1 MSTDSERW
9 KAKYLQCLEDQEKL
23 EKRWDAREDLLRR
36 GLVRS
41 SLAAEGT
48 DKAVDQCMQELRET
62 LRRND
67 MDSGLAGLIP
77 RLEKAVLDSEHRRQE
92 RVTQVSS
99 ALGALVG
106 QLQELPLPREISK
119 PLKSFAKQ
127 LQDRSSQQGELPLL
141 LGELSEFQRQALA
154 LREGEEASRPGFLQ
168 RLFGG
173 RDDGA
178 AGDAVGD
185 AAAVPE
191 NHAEDAPTNFATAPA
206 VEVSPVAVVVPVAD
220 TPRDTSLVQEPAA
233 VAASLPVASLA
244 PVTAPLSIPAAT
256 LLDSL
261 PLPAALLREEPSVV
275 LPAARFDGGP
285 EYALPAT
292 PEPGYSAIAEHVETT
307 LVGLLD
313 ELPVPER
320 HRPQADT
327 LRQRIVAGLNMYELV
342 PVLDD
347 FAVLMLAVADLGQRE
362 FEVGHVFGVQSR
374 FEIAQQRRDIFR
386 GEAEQF
392 LNLRVVDF
400 IGLQVPVPQA
410 QLTGLQRQR
419 QARFA
424 FAQGLIGG
432 VQLAAALGDAVF
444 EFDLGL
450 AQLALGTASMLDFL
464 GQFEI
469 ELLAARLGLLQV
481 LDQMLIL
488 EAPQQTAIDQPIDLP
503 RHHAQR
509 AEQNQ
514 PEPAPATRLFIT
526 APEQK
531 ANRRQQTGQGKGQER
546 WQAHRIS
553 HASGQRRGADQ
564 AEHPGL
570 LHEIIGGHQRNAGT
584 GQRQAGHGR
593 TEQEH
598 PEPDRLGLTI
608 GNRRVERRHL
618 NHPQGDQRQQ
628 PHQPDADHE
637 VALRAP
643 EQTGADQTIDQHE
656 QGGQQRALIQQTRA
670 LDRHFDGIVLADNP
684 GFHGGARQFG
694 AEGHGQRSCSYK
706 EGVRPKRGRS
716 IHKPTPLPNRSG
728 S

>member
-244 PVTAPLSIPAAT
+244 PVTAPLSIPVAT

-362 FEVGHVFGVQSR
+362 FEGYLKQLNERLSTFQSNLQDAHEGYADSMSAAQELDSELREQVDGLHSSVQAATDLNSLKEVVENR
-374 FEIAQQRRDIFR
+374 LDGLLSTMDQYQSQR
-386 GEAEQF
+386 GELEHALSGRLQTLVERVASMEQEAKGF
-392 LNLRVVDF
+392 RDHIEEQRQKALTDT
-400 IGLQVPVPQA
+400 
-410 QLTGLQRQR
+410 LTGLPNRAAWEERLALEMARWQRYGGELMMAVLDIDFFKR
-419 QARFA
+419 INDNYGHLAGDKVLKIIATELAKRLRKTDFIARFGGEEFVLLIPSTPLEGAQQLLETLRTAIENSPFHFKGERVTITLSAGVSA
-424 FAQGLIGG
+424 FVTGDHAAQ
-432 VQLAAALGDAVF
+432 VF
-444 EFDLGL
+444 E
-450 AQLALGTASMLDFL
+450 
-464 GQFEI
+464 
-469 ELLAARLGLLQV
+469 R
-481 LDQMLIL
+481 
-488 EAPQQTAIDQPIDLP
+488 
-503 RHHAQR
+503 
-509 AEQNQ
+509 
-514 PEPAPATRLFIT
+514 
-526 APEQK
+526 
-531 ANRRQQTGQGKGQER
+531 
-546 WQAHRIS
+546 
-553 HASGQRRGADQ
+553 ADQ
-564 AEHPGL
+564 AL
-570 LHEIIGGHQRNAGT
+570 Y
-584 GQRQAGHGR
+584 
-593 TEQEH
+593 
-598 PEPDRLGLTI
+598 
-608 GNRRVERRHL
+608 
-618 NHPQGDQRQQ
+618 
-628 PHQPDADHE
+628 
-637 VALRAP
+637 RA
-643 EQTGADQTIDQHE
+643 
-656 QGGQQRALIQQTRA
+656 
-670 LDRHFDGIVLADNP
+670 
-684 GFHGGARQFG
+684 
-694 AEGHGQRSCSYK
+694 K
-706 EGVRPKRGRS
+706 
-716 IHKPTPLPNRSG
+716 RSG
-728 S
+728 RNRIEVG